1 MWDGERS
8 FKSWIMGILKNE
20 WLAYHRRERRK
31 GRIGQLTEAFD
42 EELHSGAGAVIE
54 AKMDWENIKP
64 VLTGEEQT
72 IVWLHYGEGY
82 SYAEIA
88 EILGKKVGT
97 IRQKGSRTK
106 EKLRSSFPELC
117 GSY

>member
-1 MWDGERS
+1 MPPDVC
-8 FKSWIMGILKNE
+8 KIPTYL
-20 WLAYHRRERRK
+20 L
-31 GRIGQLTEAFD
+31 
-42 EELHSGAGAVIE
+42 LHFFGGGP
-54 AKMDWENIKP
+54 KMDWENIKP

-97 IRQKGSRTK
+97 IRQKGSRAK